1 MAATGRRRVRRIP
14 GGAAANPARAAVAR
28 AFVGAI
34 NRGDL
39 ASILGLMAS
48 GYTFVDSVGRVHKGR
63 RRGVA
68 GWRQFLAMFPDYRI
82 RITHALESGSTVALF
97 GSASGTYAGKRGLVR
112 ANRIRMA
119 AAWKAVIQGDRVR
132 LWQVYADWT
141 EGLRII
147 NEDSRSC

>member
-1 MAATGRRRVRRIP
+1 MD
-14 GGAAANPARAAVAR
+14 PAKAGVAR

-39 ASILGLMAS
+39 AAVSGLMAA
-48 GYTFVDSVGRVHKGR
+48 GYTFVDSLGRVHKGK
-63 RRGVA
+63 RRGIA

-82 RITHALESGSTVALF
+82 RITHALGRGSTVALF

-112 ANRIRMA
+112 ANRVRMA
-119 AAWKAVIQGDRVR
+119 AAWRAVIERDRVR

-147 NEDSRSC
+147 NEDSRSG